1 MHISQIWTYPVK
13 SLQGVV
19 VESAELHDLGVLGDR
34 KWALRDVDRGHLA
47 NCRQTPGIMSLS
59 ATVDDDGHHVTI
71 GLDDGRTVSSSDAAV
86 HEVLSEVLGRRIEL
100 VSLAPRDDLDFFRRK
115 PSAAPSAAP
124 AADPMA
130 ELRGIFG
137 REDDE
142 PLPDFAKFGAG
153 VLEFESPPGTFH
165 DCFPL
170 MVMSTSAL
178 RSMSLAVPGSVID
191 VRRFRPSFVVD
202 TGDQTGH
209 PEFAWAGRRF
219 AIGSAV
225 IEVVNDCPRCAA
237 ITKQV
242 GPDVPADRDILR
254 HVVRDLG
261 QAVGVYCNVVEPGTI
276 TTHSPV
282 TPL

>member
-1 MHISQIWTYPVK
+1 MHLAQIWTYPVK
-13 SLQGVV
+13 SMKGVV
-19 VESAELHDLGVLGDR
+19 IESAQLQELGVVGDR
-34 KWALRDVDRGHLA
+34 RWALRDLERGNLA
-47 NCRQTPGIMSLS
+47 NCRQTPGIMSLAAS
-59 ATVDDDGHHVTI
+59 AAHDSPEDHVVIT
-71 GLDDGRTVSSSDAAV
+71 LDDHRTVTSSDPSV
-86 HEVLSEVLGRRIEL
+86 HEVLSQALGRQVQL
-100 VSLAPRDDLDFFRRK
+100 VPLAPRDDLDFFRRK
-115 PSAAPSAAP
+115 PASQPP
-124 AADPMA
+124 VDPMA

-137 REDDE
+137 RESDE

-170 MVMSTSAL
+170 MVMTTSAL
-178 RSMSLAVPGSVID
+178 QSMTHAVPGSVID

-202 TGDQTGH
+202 TGDEPGH
-209 PEFAWAGRRF
+209 PEFSWAGRRF
-219 AIGSAV
+219 AVGTAV

-261 QAVGVYCNVVEPGTI
+261 QAVGVYCNVVQSGSIATGDAF
-276 TTHSPV
+276 
-282 TPL
+282 TPLP